1 MPSARQPRKPTRVS
15 DEDLS
20 PEIRRLLG
28 GIRKDVEPAGWSV
41 QVEKRGE
48 DLSFVFTNPLS
59 PVHTGWHFDPRRPKS
74 ELKKELDEHIAAEP
88 EFANT
93 KKATPPHKKRRLLGG
108 IRWAATSYGWSARVF
123 EELIETLHHFRVL
136 SNDEWSWLRTVGPD
150 VLPREIDREWRKRV
164 RMAKQ
169 HERRAKRPG

>member
-93 KKATPPHKKRRLLGG
+93 KKATPPHNKRRLLGG

-150 VLPREIDREWRKRV
+150 VLPREIEREWRKRV
-164 RMAKQ
+164 RMARQ
-169 HERRAKRPG
+169 RERRTKRPG